1 MPEKKICKFNKISI
15 ITIKQLIYDAAN
27 NGVTVFVTTHYMDEA
42 EYCDRV
48 SIMDK
53 GKIVALDKPENLKK
67 QYNAKN
73 MDEVFVK
80 IAR

>member
-1 MPEKKICKFNKISI
+1 M
-15 ITIKQLIYDAAN
+15 
-27 NGVTVFVTTHYMDEA
+27 TVFVTTHYMDEA

-48 SIMDK
+48 SIMDE
-53 GKIVALDKPENLKK
+53 GKIVALDSPTELKRK
-67 QYNAKN
+67 YDAKD